1 MGGYSMELCGGTH
14 VSNTGRIGSVKLL
27 GESSVASGVR
37 RIEAVCGKK
46 TLQRIEELE
55 NTVVTVADSLKSTP
69 ANVVFRAGQV
79 MNELKEVQREKEA
92 LAGKLSALRAGELLN
107 NVKQVGAVR
116 LLTAKVDA
124 ADSDALRALTD
135 SLRDKDAALVC
146 VLAMV
151 NAEGKIN
158 FAAAC
163 GKEAVACGAH
173 AGNLLK
179 AAAKTCG
186 GGGGGRPDS
195 ATAGGRDV
203 SKLEQALAEVET
215 TLSQMLK

>member
-1 MGGYSMELCGGTH
+1 M
-14 VSNTGRIGSVKLL
+14 
-27 GESSVASGVR
+27 
-37 RIEAVCGKK
+37 
-46 TLQRIEELE
+46 
-55 NTVVTVADSLKSTP
+55 
-69 ANVVFRAGQV
+69 
-79 MNELKEVQREKEA
+79 
-92 LAGKLSALRAGELLN
+92 
-107 NVKQVGAVR
+107 
-116 LLTAKVDA
+116 
-124 ADSDALRALTD
+124 TD
-135 SLRDKDAALVC
+135 SLRDKDTALVC

-163 GKEAVACGAH
+163 GKEAVANGAH